1 MKKDMKKIF
10 NMLVNVYSGEE
21 AIAEIDMRYKPEDDL
36 YVCLVILE
44 TGEIVF
50 DGYAWVSK
58 NVVLSKSRL

>member
-21 AIAEIDMRYKPEDDL
+21 AIAEINMQYKSEDDL

-50 DGYAWVSK
+50 DGYAWVSGD
-58 NVVLSKSRL
+58 VVLSRSRV